1 MAEQAGEK
9 SFEATETRRE
19 EYRKKGSYAKAR
31 DAGSVFAMAA
41 VMATLLG
48 SRASIGGALD
58 ELFASTLGNVGAL
71 THGNGAPVFDAAL
84 HAFFAIAAPC
94 AIAAAV
100 ASAGIGAVQ
109 SGMRIDTD
117 ILGFDVE
124 RLNPFSRLGQIFSP
138 TNAAKETIMS
148 LLRVGAVGVVAYRI
162 LMLELPDL
170 LASSRM
176 TLDNG
181 LAHLVGVVTRVILS
195 SLISIAVIAVAD
207 YTQSRFSLEKQMK
220 MTRQEMMEE
229 GRQRDGDPKV
239 KARMRQRAR
248 AMAKRRAMNKVKEAD
263 VIVTN
268 PTHVAVAL
276 RYGKKDPAPI
286 VVAKGTDEFAL
297 QIRTEARKHGI
308 PILEN
313 RPLARALEA
322 TVPIGGAIPAM
333 HFAAVARVLAFV
345 YKLRGRKPLA
355 RSVARPTPRVG
366 TPRA

>member
-9 SFEATETRRE
+9 SFEATEQRRE

-48 SRASIGGALD
+48 SRSSISGAIN
-58 ELFASTLGNVGAL
+58 ELFASTLGNVSAL
-71 THGNGAPVFDAAL
+71 SHGNGGPVFEAAL

-138 TNAAKETIMS
+138 KHAALETIMS
-148 LLRVGAVGVVAYRI
+148 LLRVGTVGVVAYRI

-170 LASSRM
+170 LASGRM
-176 TLDNG
+176 TLGNG
-181 LAHLVGVVTRVILS
+181 LGHLVGVITRVILS
-195 SLISIAVIAVAD
+195 SLIAIAIIAVAD
-207 YTQSRFSLEKQMK
+207 YAQSHFSLESQMK

-229 GRQRDGDPKV
+229 GRQRDGDPKI
-239 KARMRQRAR
+239 KMRMRQRAR
-248 AMAKRRAMNKVKEAD
+248 AAAKRRAMNKVKEAD

-355 RSVARPTPRVG
+355 RSVARAG
-366 TPRA
+366 TARA

>member
-1 MAEQAGEK
+1 MAEDSGEK
-9 SFEATETRRE
+9 SFDATDARRE
-19 EYRKKGSYAKAR
+19 EYRKEGRYAKAR
-31 DAGSVFAMAA
+31 DAGSIFAMSA
-41 VMATLLG
+41 VIATLLG
-48 SRASIGGALD
+48 SRASISGAID
-58 ELFASTLGNVGAL
+58 ELFARTLGNLGAI
-71 THGNGAPVFDAAL
+71 THGNGGPAGDAAL
-84 HAFFAIAAPC
+84 HAFLSIAAPS
-94 AIAAAV
+94 AIAAAI

-109 SGMRIDTD
+109 SGLRIDTD
-117 ILGFDVE
+117 ILAFKVE
-124 RLNPFSRLGQIFSP
+124 RLNPLSRLGQIFSP
-138 TNAAKETIMS
+138 KHAAVETMMS
-148 LLRVGAVGVVAYRI
+148 LLRVGVVGVVAYRI

-176 TLDNG
+176 SLDNG
-181 LAHLVGVVTRVILS
+181 LAHLIGVITRVILS
-195 SLISIAVIAVAD
+195 SVIAMSVIAVAD
-207 YTQSRFSLEKQMK
+207 YAQSKFSLEKQMK
-220 MTRQEMMEE
+220 MSRQEMMEE

-248 AMAKRRAMNKVKEAD
+248 AMAKRRALNKVKEAD

-286 VVAKGTDEFAL
+286 VVAKGTDEIAL

-322 TVPIGGAIPAM
+322 TVPVGHAIPAM

-345 YKLRGRKPLA
+345 YKLRGHKPVQRSGNKPGTA
-355 RSVARPTPRVG
+355 RA
-366 TPRA
+366 

>member
-1 MAEQAGEK
+1 MPDQAGEK
-9 SFEATETRRE
+9 SFDATDARRE
-19 EYRKKGSYAKAR
+19 EYRKEGQYAKAR
-31 DAGSVFAMAA
+31 DAGSVFAMSA
-41 VMATLLG
+41 VVATLLG
-48 SRASIGGALD
+48 SRSSISGAID
-58 ELFASTLGNVGAL
+58 ELFARTFGNVGAIS
-71 THGNGAPVFDAAL
+71 HGNGGPAADAAL
-84 HAFFAIAAPC
+84 HAFLTIAAPC

-109 SGMRIDTD
+109 SGMRIDLD
-117 ILGFDVE
+117 ILGFKVE
-124 RLNPFSRLGQIFSP
+124 RLDPFSRLSSIFSP
-138 TNAAKETIMS
+138 THAAKETVMS
-148 LLRVGAVGVVAYRI
+148 MLRIGVVGVVAYRI
-162 LMLELPDL
+162 LMIELPDL

-181 LAHLVGVVTRVILS
+181 LAHLIGVITRVIVS
-195 SLISIAVIAVAD
+195 SVIAMGVMAVAD
-207 YTQSRFSLEKQMK
+207 YAQSKFSLENQMK

-276 RYGKKDPAPI
+276 RYGKKDAAPI
-286 VVAKGTDEFAL
+286 VVAKGVDENAL

-322 TVPIGGAIPAM
+322 TVPVGHAIPAM

-345 YKLRGRKPLA
+345 YKLRGRKPLQ
-355 RSVARPTPRVG
+355 RSVARAG